1 MRLLRLPK
9 VFFSR
14 FLLLLLMLLSN
25 AAYAVVDVSVSFG
38 TINIL
43 TNQTAALNVTLVN
56 SATSIAT
63 GLAFTNTLPTG
74 VVVQSV
80 TSNDCGGTLTA
91 TVGAG
96 SFSLS
101 GGSVPQT
108 VGTTTGQCT
117 LLVVVKATT
126 AGTQIDTMAAGSVT
140 TTNQGNNPKAASAS
154 LTVSAPAPL
163 TGTKAFST
171 GFIHGGG
178 TSVVTITLNNPNN
191 QSLNNV
197 SFTDTLPT
205 GLAIA
210 TAPGASSTCSGA
222 SVTATAGAGS
232 ASLSGG
238 TIAGLGSCTV
248 TFTVTGV
255 KTVAQ
260 NSSVTNTLGV
270 GAVTSTENS
279 SNTAAISS
287 SIFSVQTGGNLTKV
301 FAPTSILANGV
312 AVSTLTLT
320 LQNRNLTALS
330 GVTLTDSFPAGMVV
344 AATPTASTTCAGGS
358 VTATAGAGSIS
369 LSGATVPAA
378 AISTGSVGSCTVT
391 VKVVTT
397 TVGLQT
403 NSMSGTFGDSTG
415 PTPYPPVSTTLTG
428 TQPVVAVAK
437 AFSPT
442 TEAPGGTST
451 LTLTLRNPFGS
462 VATISSFTDLLTTM
476 GAGFT
481 VAASPAA
488 STTCAGGTPVAVAG
502 STSITMTSGTI
513 PAATLATTPGT
524 CTITVPIQLA
534 SSGLTAGGKNNKVQ
548 ISGLVTDLGSNTAAV
563 TGTLTV
569 ALPKATKAFLPASVA
584 VGSSNS
590 VLTITLANPSSSAA
604 SITSFSDN
612 LSTMAGAPGGFTIGA
627 GATTSC
633 TGGTL
638 TATQNT
644 TLISLAGGTIPAN
657 GNCTITMPIQVLT
670 GTPVGS
676 YTNTIAGGALVTNR
690 GTSSGNQVATLA
702 VTAASVSKA
711 FSPTTQAAGLVSNLT
726 ITLMNPAVTAATIT
740 SFTDNLTTMLG
751 TFTVAPSP
759 ASSSTCAGHNLSAA
773 PGGTSITMT
782 AGTIPATGSCTIT
795 VPVLVGDTVTAGA
808 YTNTIAVGALV
819 TSAGSNATTA
829 PATLTVVVPSVGK
842 VFSPTTAGPGPNTTL
857 IITLTNPSDSPA
869 VISAFTDNLLS
880 TMGTGFSVSSAFAAS
895 STCAGNN
902 LSAAPGATSITMT
915 TGTIPGLG
923 YCTILVPIQIPSSV
937 GENSSYTN
945 TIAAAALTTDQGNNA
960 AAASATLT
968 THLPTV
974 TKTVSPASVVQG
986 QTATFT
992 ITLQNINNPTAATIT
1007 SFTDNL
1013 TTLDAGGQFVVA
1025 SSPAASTTCVG
1036 STLSAVPGSTSVT
1049 LTGGSIPASG
1059 SCTITLPAVPLA
1071 GISAGSKSNTLQ
1083 IGALQT
1089 SQGSNLAAVSSSVT
1103 VTPSLTCG
1111 KAYSPASVGPS
1122 KLTTLT
1128 VTLTHANNA
1137 PAFSGL
1143 AFSDSL
1149 PTGQTVAA
1157 LPNIVNTCGGTVTA
1171 GAGGTSLSLVNGSLP
1186 TGATSCTVSVD
1197 INAPAAVGNTTNT
1210 LPAPTSTEGYTC
1222 STSPTATL
1230 TVSSATAT
1238 NVTMNKAF
1246 SPATV
1251 NGGGVSVMQLLV
1263 DNTAVGSVAL
1273 SGVTLTDNF
1282 PTGMV
1287 LSSNPNPTMLS
1298 GSCTV
1303 GSATSTP
1310 GATSFSLSGAT
1321 IPANTTCTLGVNV
1334 SSYLEGNLTN
1344 TIAASSIG
1352 SSQLATNSNSPSATL
1367 TVLRNVGISKYF
1379 SPSNISVNGTSTL
1392 FLTLFNTNDVVRNQA
1407 GFTDTLPAGVKVAAG
1422 ATTNTCGGTLTA
1434 TVGGSTVVLAGGTLG
1449 ANSICTMSVP
1459 VTAAATGTYTN
1470 TITAGAI
1477 TTLEGSTN
1485 PDPATANLVV
1495 VNVPTIA
1502 KAFGTSPIASGG
1514 STTLT
1519 FTLTNSN
1526 ATAMTSG
1533 TFTDNLVNMS
1543 IATPGAASGT
1553 CTGAS
1558 GNLFSAGQTA
1568 LNFTGLTIPGSG
1580 SCTVVVNITS
1590 SKPGVNPNT
1599 TSGVTTAQT
1608 GGTAGNVSNTANLTV
1623 LAPAAITKSF
1633 NHSTIGAGET
1643 TTMTIVVSNANS
1655 TALALATTAAYT
1667 DIFPVTPGQMQVA
1680 SPLST
1685 TSVCSTGGAA
1695 STVTDST
1702 NATLNAGDIG
1712 IQVNG
1717 GTIAAGGTCT
1727 ITVGVTASVAGSYTN
1742 TTSTVSGTIAGA
1754 SAGVGSAPLTVRD
1767 QPLISKLFTPDFI
1780 TAGGTSLL
1788 TFTLSNTNVA
1798 TDLSG
1803 AGFTDALTN
1812 MSIASAGA
1820 AGGTCVGAGANVFS
1834 AGATALSFTGLT
1846 LPAAGSCTVT
1856 VSVTSSVAGANP
1868 NTTSGVTTAQTLG
1881 AGPVS
1886 NTATLSVYTTP
1897 LISKVFSPSTI
1908 TVGNTSTLTITLT
1921 NTSTTLDMTLSPTAF
1936 TDVFP
1941 TSPGA
1946 MTLASPLS
1954 ASTTCTGATLRN
1966 SGGTALVAGN
1976 PGLRLDG
1983 GTILAGGT
1991 CTVTVNVT
1999 ASMPG
2004 AYNNT
2009 TSVLSTTTMGTSTQG
2024 ASSTLTVNAAGVNVS
2039 GQLYADTNHNT
2050 TRDVGESWSTGT
2062 TAYVKLFLNCTAPA
2076 VAVQTLNAPTGTY
2089 NFATVAAGSYCLV
2102 VSGNASTASTTPS
2115 TPAGW
2120 LLMSPSSG
2128 QLNVTVGTLDLQNQD
2143 FGLYNGS
2150 KLSGRVFVDSGA
2162 GGGTAV
2168 DAIQNGSEL
2177 GLSGATLTATS
2188 AGCSGSCD
2196 SATSSALGD
2205 YVLWLPA
2212 AASGS
2217 IVITKTNPASYLSSG
2232 GVAGTTGGSY
2242 TPASDSVTFTHSLGS
2257 FYTGVN
2263 FADIQLSQFLID
2275 GVQTAMPGTVV
2286 FYPHTFTAAIGG
2298 TVSFSLSSV
2307 AAPTSSSFT
2316 WNEVIYRDSNCNGAI
2331 DGGEPLLTGSVSLT
2345 AGQTLCLLVKEFVPL
2360 GAPLNALNKVTITAN
2375 FVSGTVSSSI
2385 SHYDVT
2391 TVGQTPDM
2399 PLVKSVDKTTA
2410 SPGSNL
2416 TYTLTF
2422 TNVSSGTLSA
2432 IVVNDATPAFT
2443 VFVSAGCGVLPLNLT
2458 ACTITAPAVGATGN
2472 LRFTYTGTL
2481 APNAS
2486 GAAMYTV
2493 QITQ

>member
-1 MRLLRLPK
+1 MRLLRFPR

-14 FLLLLLMLLSN
+14 FLILLLMLLSN

-43 TNQTAALNVTLVN
+43 TNQTSTLNMTLVN
-56 SATSIAT
+56 SATSIAN
-63 GLAFTNTLPTG
+63 GLAFTNNLPTG

-80 TSNDCGGTLTA
+80 TSNSCGGTLTA
-91 TVGAG
+91 TPGVG

-101 GGSVPQT
+101 GGAVPQT
-108 VGTTTGQCT
+108 VGTLTGQCT
-117 LLVVVKATT
+117 LLVVVKAAT
-126 AGTQIDTMAAGSVT
+126 AGTQTDTMAVGSVT
-140 TTNQGNNPKAASAS
+140 TTDQGSNPKAASAS
-154 LTVSAPAPL
+154 LTVSAPSPL

-171 GFIHGGG
+171 AFIHGGG
-178 TSVVTITLNNPNN
+178 ASVVTITLNNPNN

-210 TAPGASSTCSGA
+210 ATPAASTSCGGT
-222 SVTATAGAGS
+222 VTATPGAGL

-238 TIAGLGSCTV
+238 TIAGSGSCTV
-248 TFTVTGV
+248 KFTVTGV

-260 NSSVTNTLGV
+260 NNSVTNTLAV
-270 GAVTSTENS
+270 GAVTSTEGS

-287 SIFSVQTGGNLTKV
+287 SILSVQTGGNLKKV
-301 FAPTSILANGV
+301 FALPSILANGV
-312 AVSTLTLT
+312 ATSTLTLT

-330 GVTLTDSFPAGMVV
+330 GATLTDTFPAGMVV
-344 AATPTASTTCAGGS
+344 AATPTASTTCASGS
-358 VTATAGAGSIS
+358 VTATVGAGSIS

-378 AISTGSVGSCTVT
+378 ANTTNGLGRCTVK
-391 VKVVTT
+391 VNVVTT
-397 TVGLQT
+397 TVGSQT
-403 NSMSGTFGDSTG
+403 NSMSGTFGDSTTG
-415 PTPYPPVSTTLTG
+415 PTPYPAVSATLTG
-428 TQPVVAVAK
+428 TQPVVSVIK
-437 AFSPT
+437 AFSPS

-451 LTLTLRNPFGS
+451 LTITLRNQFGS
-462 VATISSFTDLLTTM
+462 AATISQFTDLLTTM
-476 GAGFT
+476 GTGFT

-488 STTCAGGTPVAVAG
+488 STSCGGTVVAASG
-502 STSITMTSGTI
+502 ATSITMTTGTI

-534 SSGLTAGGKNNKVQ
+534 SSVTAGNKTNRVAVG
-548 ISGLVTDLGSNTAAV
+548 GLVTNLGSSAAA
-563 TGTLTV
+563 TKALTV
-569 ALPKATKAFLPASVA
+569 ALPTAIKAFLPASVA

-612 LSTMAGAPGGFTIGA
+612 LTTMGGAPGGFTIGA
-627 GATTSC
+627 GATTNC
-633 TGGTL
+633 TGAL
-638 TATQNT
+638 TAAQDT
-644 TLISLAGGTIPAN
+644 TLISLTGGTIPAK
-657 GNCTITMPIQVLT
+657 GNCTITVPIQVLT

-676 YTNTIAGGALVTNR
+676 YTNTILGGALKTDR
-690 GTSSGNQVATLA
+690 GTSSGNQTAALA

-726 ITLMNPAVTAATIT
+726 ITLNNPAVTAASIT
-740 SFTDNLTTMLG
+740 SFTDNLTTMSG

-759 ASSSTCAGHNLSAA
+759 APSTTCTGASLSAT
-773 PGGTSITMT
+773 GTSITLS
-782 AGTIPATGSCTIT
+782 GGSIPATGSCTIT
-795 VPVLVGDTVTAGA
+795 VPVLVGDTVTAGP

-819 TSAGSNATTA
+819 TSAGSNATAA
-829 PATLTVVVPSVGK
+829 PATLTVVVPSVSK
-842 VFSPTTAGPGPNTTL
+842 VFSPATAGPGPNTTL
-857 IITLTNPSDSPA
+857 IITLTNPSDSDA
-869 VISAFTDNLLS
+869 IISAFTDNLLS
-880 TMGTGFSVSSAFAAS
+880 TMGAGFSVSSAFAAS

-937 GENSSYTN
+937 GENSGYTN
-945 TIAAAALTTDQGNNA
+945 TIAAGALKTDQGNST

-968 THLPTV
+968 TRLPTV

-992 ITLQNINNPTAATIT
+992 ITLQNTNNPTAATIT

-1025 SSPAASTTCVG
+1025 NSPGATSNCVG
-1036 STLSAVPGSTSVT
+1036 STVSAVPGGTSVT

-1059 SCTITLPAVPLA
+1059 SCTITLPVVPRA

-1103 VTPSLTCG
+1103 VNPSLTCG
-1111 KAYSPASVGPS
+1111 KAYSPTTVGPS

-1137 PAFSGL
+1137 PAFTGL

-1149 PTGQTVAA
+1149 PAGQTVAA

-1222 STSPTATL
+1222 STSPSATL

-1238 NVTMNKAF
+1238 NVTLNKAF
-1246 SPATV
+1246 VPATV
-1251 NGGGVSVMQLLV
+1251 NGGAVSEMQLLV

-1287 LSSNPNPTMLS
+1287 LSSNPNPRMLS

-1310 GATSFSLSGAT
+1310 GATSFSITGAT
-1321 IPANTTCTLGVNV
+1321 IPANATCTLGVNV
-1334 SSYLEGNLTN
+1334 SSYLEGNLIN
-1344 TIAASSIG
+1344 TIPASSIG

-1392 FLTLFNTNDVVRNQA
+1392 FLTLFNTNDVVRTQA
-1407 GFTDTLPAGVKVAAG
+1407 GFTDTLPTGVKVAAG

-1434 TVGGSTVVLAGGTLG
+1434 TVGGNTVVLAGGTLG

-1459 VTAAATGTYTN
+1459 VTAAATGTYIN
-1470 TITAGAI
+1470 TIAASAI
-1477 TTLEGSTN
+1477 TTFEGSTN

-1590 SKPGVNPNT
+1590 SKPGVNFNT

-1608 GGTAGNVSNTANLTV
+1608 GGTAGNVSNTASLTV
-1623 LAPAAITKSF
+1623 LAPATITKSF
-1633 NHSTIGAGET
+1633 NHSVIGAGEM
-1643 TTMTIVVSNANS
+1643 TTMTIVVGNPNA
-1655 TALALATTAAYT
+1655 TPLALATTAAYT

-1680 SPLST
+1680 SPLTS
-1685 TSVCSTGGAA
+1685 TSVCSAGGTA
-1695 STVTDST
+1695 STLKNSGST
-1702 NATLNAGDIG
+1702 ALAVGDIG

-1727 ITVGVTASVAGSYTN
+1727 ITVGVTASVAGNYTN

-1780 TAGGTSLL
+1780 TAGSTSLL
-1788 TFTLSNTNVA
+1788 TFELTNNNA
-1798 TDLSG
+1798 TTALSG

-1820 AGGTCVGAGANVFS
+1820 AGGTCAGAATNVFS

-1856 VSVTSSVAGANP
+1856 VSVTSSAPGANP

-1886 NTATLSVYTTP
+1886 NTATLSVYTMP
-1897 LISKVFSPSTI
+1897 LITKAFSPATI
-1908 TVGNTSTLTITLT
+1908 TVGDTSTLTITLT
-1921 NTSTTLDMTLSPTAF
+1921 NTSATLPMTLSPTAF

-1954 ASTTCTGATLRN
+1954 ATTTCTGATLHN
-1966 SGGTALVAGN
+1966 SGGTALAAGN
-1976 PGLRLDG
+1976 LGVQLNG
-1983 GTILAGGT
+1983 GTIAAGAT
-1991 CTVTVNVT
+1991 CTVTVNVIT
-1999 ASMPG
+1999 STSG

-2009 TSVLSTTTMGTSTQG
+2009 TSVLSTTNMGASAQG
-2024 ASSTLTVNAAGVNVS
+2024 ASSTLTVNPAGVNVS

-2050 TRDVGESWSTGT
+2050 TRDGGESWSAGT

-2089 NFATVAAGSYCLV
+2089 NFATVVAGSYCLV
-2102 VSGNASTASTTPS
+2102 VSNNASPASTTSSAP
-2115 TPAGW
+2115 TGW
-2120 LLMSPSSG
+2120 LLMAPSSG
-2128 QLNVTVGTLDLQNQD
+2128 QLSVTVGTVDLQNQD

-2150 KLSGRVFVDSGA
+2150 KLSGRVFVDSGV

-2168 DAIQNGSEL
+2168 DVIQNGSEP

-2196 SATSSALGD
+2196 SAVSSALGD

-2217 IVITKTNPASYLSSG
+2217 VVITKTNPPNYFRSG
-2232 GVAGTTGGSY
+2232 GVAGNTGGSY
-2242 TPASDSVTFTHSLGS
+2242 TLASDSVTFTHTVGSLYS
-2257 FYTGVN
+2257 GVN
-2263 FADIQLSQFLID
+2263 FAAVQPSQFVND
-2275 GVQTAMPGTVV
+2275 GAQSAMPGAVV
-2286 FYPHTFTAAIGG
+2286 FYPHVFTAGISG
-2298 TVSFSLSSV
+2298 TVTFNLSSV
-2307 AAPTSSSFT
+2307 ASPPSSLLS
-2316 WNEVIYRDSNCNGAI
+2316 WSEVIYRDNNCNGAI
-2331 DGGEPLLTGSVSLT
+2331 DAAEPLVTGPVSLA
-2345 AGQTLCLLVKEFVPL
+2345 AGQVLCVIVKQFVPL
-2360 GAPLNALNKVTITAN
+2360 GAATNAQNKVTITAD
-2375 FVSGTVSSSI
+2375 FVSGSVNTSVS
-2385 SHYDVT
+2385 HFDVT
-2391 TVGQTPDM
+2391 TVGRPNDM
-2399 PLVKSVDKTTA
+2399 PLVKAVDKTSA
-2410 SPGSNL
+2410 LPGSNL

-2422 TNVSSGTLSA
+2422 TNVSTTSLSN

-2443 VFVSAGCGVLPLNLT
+2443 VFVSANCGVLPLNLT
-2458 ACTITAPAVGATGN
+2458 ACAITAPAVGATGN
-2472 LRFTYTGTL
+2472 LLFNYTGTL
-2481 APNAS
+2481 APNAA
-2486 GAAMYTV
+2486 GAASYTV
-2493 QITQ
+2493 RIQQ